1 MANFN
6 THFNVAF
13 AASAVLGVVLFK
25 AGMLSPELLVGC
37 VSAGTIGGL
46 LPDLDS
52 NNSRPLDIGFNV
64 LSALA
69 AFLMVVWFADRLVL
83 WELLAASI
91 LGFATIRYGLFALF
105 TRLTVHRGVMHSIP
119 YALMFGLISL
129 YLMFYAVGLTAVDSW
144 FVAIFIS
151 FGTLIHLIL
160 DEIYSVDLLNMT
172 VKRSFG
178 TALKLYKHTDW
189 PWYVLLYLA
198 LLLGWYY
205 APDGTG
211 FYYSLTDAD
220 AWWVLASHLIR

>member
-13 AASAVLGVVLFK
+13 VASAALGVVLFK

-52 NNSRPLDIGFNV
+52 NNSRPLDIGFNI

-83 WELLAASI
+83 WELIAASI

-105 TRLTVHRGVMHSIP
+105 TRLTVHRGVMHSVP
-119 YALMFGLISL
+119 YALMFGLVSL
-129 YLMFYAVGLTAVDSW
+129 YLMFYGLRLTTVDSW

-151 FGTLIHLIL
+151 FGALIHLIL
-160 DEIYSVDLLNMT
+160 DETYSVNLLNMT

-178 TALKLYKHTDW
+178 TALKLYKHSNW
-189 PWYVLLYLA
+189 SWYLLLYGA
-198 LLLGWYY
+198 LLIGWHY
-205 APDGTG
+205 APDGAG
-211 FYYSLTDAD
+211 FYYSLSDTE
-220 AWWVLASHLIR
+220 AWRVLAGNLIR